1 MTKTTEQSLAQ
12 RAKLAGLRWDDDERQ
27 WTGTIDCD
35 EPMRFWLTSAQ
46 LVSWLARSD
55 SPAGEPA
62 GTRGTAEQGVAA

>member
-1 MTKTTEQSLAQ
+1 LTKTTEQTLAT

-46 LVSWLARSD
+46 LVDWLDARETK
-55 SPAGEPA
+55 G
-62 GTRGTAEQGVAA
+62 REQAA